1 MMIVMVFK
9 SEAAKYCFSHPNL
22 IKQGRSIGIPRPAE
36 QHSRLP
42 PDSDFRKLELQ
53 PTNIG
58 ELKDWSRHILD
69 EKVLQA
75 AFDDKNLYLKSI
87 ACFEM

>member
-1 MMIVMVFK
+1 M
-9 SEAAKYCFSHPNL
+9 
-22 IKQGRSIGIPRPAE
+22 
-36 QHSRLP
+36 
-42 PDSDFRKLELQ
+42 
-53 PTNIG
+53 NIG

-75 AFDDKNLYLKSI
+75 AFDDKNLYLKLI

>member
-1 MMIVMVFK
+1 MVFK

-53 PTNIG
+53 IG